1 MCKRPSSTFVDNVRP
16 SHATQFQS
24 SYVLSRVP
32 PSYPSANPQPSQTL
46 PSESSELLVYSP
58 KSLFNKCSSSA
69 LYSSSI
75 SKPSRS
81 KAPSSSPLQRLCSS
95 PVPLPCRHSLVVE
108 QPTQSLLSP
117 ALLALHLRPPQF
129 LSGRTKQLLGTI
141 GERHPPASPLG
152 TPLRLQSLGPAG
164 MSRLAIDS
172 SPLRKLSHLSRCPM
186 LFALHLYSLTY
197 PYCYRGHRHLS
208 PTASLLISSL
218 KIHTNFPSSS

>member
-117 ALLALHLRPPQF
+117 ALLALHLRPPQS

-141 GERHPPASPLG
+141 GGGIH
-152 TPLRLQSLGPAG
+152 LQA
-164 MSRLAIDS
+164 
-172 SPLRKLSHLSRCPM
+172 LSEP
-186 LFALHLYSLTY
+186 LFACSLWDLQVC
-197 PYCYRGHRHLS
+197 PDL
-208 PTASLLISSL
+208 LLIRRLCANCPIYPAVLCCLRS
-218 KIHTNFPSSS
+218 ICTP